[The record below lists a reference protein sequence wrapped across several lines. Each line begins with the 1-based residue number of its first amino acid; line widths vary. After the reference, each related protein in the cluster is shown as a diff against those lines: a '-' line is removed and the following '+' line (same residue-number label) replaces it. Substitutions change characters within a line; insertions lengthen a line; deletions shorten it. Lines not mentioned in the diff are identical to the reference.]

1 VRCPLAIFLVLQT
14 YLWPDRGRIPSP
26 QFGGIVGS
34 LFGVLFPLTLFCGL
48 ACAGSLVYRY
58 RRAAGRERQQI
69 KWFAYATVVFLA
81 AIAVTGHLPVRPITY
96 LPFLPAA
103 SLVPVA
109 VSIAILRYRL
119 YDIDITIN

>member
-1 VRCPLAIFLVLQT
+1 M
-14 YLWPDRGRIPSP
+14 
-26 QFGGIVGS
+26 
-34 LFGVLFPLTLFCGL
+34 
-48 ACAGSLVYRY
+48 GSLVYRY

-103 SLVPVA
+103 SQVPVA
-109 VSIAILRYRL
+109 VGIAILRYRL
-119 YDIDITIN
+119 YDIDIIIN